1 MVYYLT
7 NPIFYVFLF
16 MLLELLTFWKP
27 LRKLKRIP
35 LIIAGVLLLVFT
47 NPTLYVWAER
57 KWIGDYNQ
65 ANVEGKHYRY
75 GLVLG
80 GYSYWD
86 WKRNRPEFSEI
97 ADRLFEAIQLY
108 HQGVIE
114 KVVLASDGSVIS
126 EEVNPG
132 LHGNAEEMRKYV
144 MRLGVKDQDLI
155 IEPRANNTHEN
166 ATFTIDLLGD
176 SIREQNPLVI
186 TSAIHVRRA
195 LLAFQQAGL
204 EVDTYATDIDS
215 PFLANGG
222 YKFLQPG
229 VIGRWTALIHEVVGY
244 KAYQHRYKNKQE

>member
-1 MVYYLT
+1 MIYYLT

-16 MLLELLTFWKP
+16 MVLELLTYFKFM
-27 LRKLKRIP
+27 RKLRRIP
-35 LIIAGVLLLVFT
+35 LIISAILLLVFT
-47 NPTLYVWAER
+47 NPSIYVWAER
-57 KWIGDYNQ
+57 QWIGDYDK
-65 ANVEGKHYRY
+65 ADVEGKHYRY

-97 ADRLFEAIQLY
+97 ADRLLEAIQLY
-108 HQGVIE
+108 HHGVID

-126 EEVNPG
+126 EKINPG

-144 MRLGVKDQDLI
+144 ERLGVKSEDLI
-155 IEPRANNTHEN
+155 IEPLANNTHEN
-166 ATFTIDLLGD
+166 ATFTIELLGD
-176 SIREQNPLVI
+176 SIHQQRPLVI
-186 TSAIHVRRA
+186 TSAIHMRRSK
-195 LLAFQQAGL
+195 LAFAQAGL
-204 EVDTYATDIDS
+204 DIDTYATDIDS

-244 KAYQHRYKNKQE
+244 VAYQHRYSNEE

>member
-1 MVYYLT
+1 MIYYLT

-16 MLLELLTFWKP
+16 MLLELLTFWKR
-27 LRKLKRIP
+27 LRKLRYVS
-35 LIIAGVLLLVFT
+35 LIISAILLLVFT
-47 NPTLYVWAER
+47 NPRLYVWAER
-57 KWIGDYNQ
+57 EWIGDNDKTDIT
-65 ANVEGKHYRY
+65 GKHYKY

-97 ADRLFEAIQLY
+97 SDRLFEAIQLY
-108 HQGVIE
+108 HHGIID
-114 KVVLASDGSVIS
+114 KVVLASDGSVIAENVS
-126 EEVNPG
+126 PG

-144 MRLGVKDQDLI
+144 TRLGVKDEDLI
-155 IEPRANNTHEN
+155 IEPMANNTHEN

-176 SIREQNPLVI
+176 SIRQQRPLVI
-186 TSAIHVRRA
+186 TSAIHMRRA
-195 LLAFQQAGL
+195 LLAFNQVGL
-204 EVDTYATDIDS
+204 EVDTYATDIDA

-244 KAYQHRYKNKQE
+244 KAYQHRYSTSQK